1 MARTC
6 MFPLVKCDFQMV
18 YFAAF
23 RVNITLVCGVS
34 FGEPTD
40 YAHTWGS
47 PPDHRSSVRAL
58 LG

>member
-1 MARTC
+1 
-6 MFPLVKCDFQMV
+6 MV

-40 YAHTWGS
+40 YAHAWG
-47 PPDHRSSVRAL
+47 PHLTIGRPFEHCWDRLAL
-58 LG
+58 AY